1 MELQDFWSIIQ
12 NYKAVFLDS
21 YGVLKNS
28 SGIIPGVQET
38 IDFLHQ
44 KKIPFYV
51 LTNDASRSPEQLIQ
65 RYAEQGLTGIHLDQM
80 VTSGMMTREYLQYK
94 VPDGKI
100 AYLGTENAANYIE
113 EVGLVTVPM
122 HGVAEAE
129 YNEIAAVA
137 FLDDEGFDWQVS
149 INKTINI
156 LRRENV
162 SVVIA
167 NSDKTY
173 PISGV
178 EVALATGGLAEII
191 EKVTGKQF
199 IHFGKPD
206 GQMFLYAY
214 GKLNQNDQY
223 ISKGE
228 ILMVGD
234 TLGTDILGGNK
245 FGLHTMLTLS
255 GNTTAPQAAEQIHT
269 KGIIPD
275 YIVSSIA
282 KKA

>member
-1 MELQDFWSIIQ
+1 MKLHDFWSIIG

-21 YGVLKNS
+21 FGVLKNS

-38 IDFLHQ
+38 IDFLHAEQ
-44 KKIPFYV
+44 IPFYV
-51 LTNDASRSPEQLIQ
+51 LTNDASRSPKQLIQ
-65 RYAEQGLTGIHLDQM
+65 RYIEQGLRGIHLDQM
-80 VTSGMMTREYLQYK
+80 VTSGMMTREYLEYK
-94 VPDGKI
+94 VPNGKI

-113 EVGLVTVPM
+113 EVGLVTVPI
-122 HGVAEAE
+122 HEIQE
-129 YNEIAAVA
+129 EDYQEIAAVA
-137 FLDDEGFDWQVS
+137 FLDDEGFDWQAS

-156 LRRENV
+156 LRRQNV
-162 SVVIA
+162 AVVIA

-173 PISGV
+173 PVSTL

-214 GKLNQNDQY
+214 DKLNHGDRY

-234 TLGTDILGGNK
+234 TLDTDIVGGNK

-255 GNTTAPQAAEQIHT
+255 GNTNARQAEELIHT
-269 KGIIPD
+269 RGIIPD
-275 YIVSSIA
+275 YVVASIG
-282 KKA
+282 KVM

>member
-1 MELQDFWSIIQ
+1 MELQNFWSIIP

-21 YGVLKNS
+21 FGVLKNS
-28 SGIIPGVQET
+28 SGIIPGIQET
-38 IDFLHQ
+38 IHFLQ
-44 KKIPFYV
+44 EQQIPFFV

-65 RYAEQGLTGIHLDQM
+65 RYEEQGLTGIHLDQM
-80 VTSGMMTREYLQYK
+80 VTSGMMTREYLQFK
-94 VPDGKI
+94 VPNGKI
-100 AYLGTENAANYIE
+100 AYLGTENSANYIE
-113 EVGLVTVPM
+113 EVGLVTIPI
-122 HGVAEAE
+122 AEVREADFGD
-129 YNEIAAVA
+129 IAAVA
-137 FLDDEGFDWQVS
+137 FLDDEGFDWRDS
-149 INKTINI
+149 INKTINL

-173 PISGV
+173 PVSSQ

-214 GKLNQNDQY
+214 DKLNQQDRY
-223 ISKGE
+223 ISRGE

-234 TLGTDILGGNK
+234 TLGTDIVGGNK

-255 GNTTAPQAAEQIHT
+255 GNTNARQAAELIHT

-275 YIVSSIA
+275 YIVASIGR
-282 KKA
+282 

>member
-1 MELQDFWSIIQ
+1 MELQNFWSIIP

-21 YGVLKNS
+21 FGVLKNS
-28 SGIIPGVQET
+28 SGIIPGIQET
-38 IDFLHQ
+38 IHFLQ
-44 KKIPFYV
+44 EQQIPFFI

-65 RYAEQGLTGIHLDQM
+65 RYEEQGLTGIRLDQM
-80 VTSGMMTREYLQYK
+80 VTSGMMTREYLQFK
-94 VPDGKI
+94 VPNGKI
-100 AYLGTENAANYIE
+100 AYLGTENSANYIE
-113 EVGLVTVPM
+113 EVGLVTIPI
-122 HGVAEAE
+122 AEVREADFGD
-129 YNEIAAVA
+129 IAAVA
-137 FLDDEGFDWQVS
+137 FLDDEGFDWRDS
-149 INKTINI
+149 INKTINL

-173 PISGV
+173 PVSSQ

-214 GKLNQNDQY
+214 DKLNQQDRY
-223 ISKGE
+223 ISRGE

-234 TLGTDILGGNK
+234 TLGTDIVGGNK

-255 GNTTAPQAAEQIHT
+255 GNTNARQAAELIHT

-275 YIVSSIA
+275 YIVASIGH
-282 KKA
+282 

>member
-1 MELQDFWSIIQ
+1 MELQNFWSIIP

-21 YGVLKNS
+21 FGVLKNS
-28 SGIIPGVQET
+28 SGIIPGIQET
-38 IDFLHQ
+38 IHFLHEQ
-44 KKIPFYV
+44 QIPFFV

-65 RYAEQGLTGIHLDQM
+65 RYEEQGLTGIHLDQM
-80 VTSGMMTREYLQYK
+80 VTSGMMTREYLQFK
-94 VPDGKI
+94 VPNGKI
-100 AYLGTENAANYIE
+100 AYLGTENSANYIE
-113 EVGLVTVPM
+113 EVGLVTIPI
-122 HGVAEAE
+122 AEVREADFSD
-129 YNEIAAVA
+129 IAAVA
-137 FLDDEGFDWQVS
+137 FLDDEGFDWRDS
-149 INKTINI
+149 INKTINL

-173 PISGV
+173 PVSSQ

-214 GKLNQNDQY
+214 DKLNQQDRY
-223 ISKGE
+223 ISRGE

-234 TLGTDILGGNK
+234 TLGTDIVGGNK

-255 GNTTAPQAAEQIHT
+255 GNTNARQAAELIHT

-275 YIVSSIA
+275 YIVTSIGR
-282 KKA
+282 

>member
-1 MELQDFWSIIQ
+1 MELQNFWSVIH

-28 SGIIPGVQET
+28 SGVIEGVQET
-38 IDFLHQ
+38 IDFLNQ
-44 KKIPFYV
+44 ERIPFYV
-51 LTNDASRSPEQLIQ
+51 LTNDASRSPEQIIQ

-113 EVGLVTVPM
+113 EVGLVTVPI
-122 HGVAEAE
+122 HEVEE
-129 YNEIAAVA
+129 IDYQSIAAVA
-137 FLDDEGFDWQVS
+137 FLDDEGFDWQLS
-149 INKTINI
+149 INKTINV
-156 LRRENV
+156 LRRQNV

-173 PISGV
+173 PISSV

-206 GQMFLYAY
+206 GQMFLYAFD
-214 GKLNQNDQY
+214 KLNRGDRY

-234 TLGTDILGGNK
+234 TLGTDIVGGNK

-255 GNTTAPQAAEQIHT
+255 GNTNARQAEELIHT
-269 KGIIPD
+269 RGIIPD
-275 YIVSSIA
+275 YVVGSIA
-282 KKA
+282 KR